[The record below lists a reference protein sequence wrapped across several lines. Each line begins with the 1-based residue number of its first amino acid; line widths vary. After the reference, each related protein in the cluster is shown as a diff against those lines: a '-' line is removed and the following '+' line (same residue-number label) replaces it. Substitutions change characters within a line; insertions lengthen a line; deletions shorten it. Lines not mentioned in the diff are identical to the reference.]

1 MKRRGGGGGGRSEYP
16 VKIPEDELQNV
27 RIEARNFKPQEDKDC
42 YYCHHYCDERTR
54 SVVIVIIIVVRGQGL
69 LLLSSLLW

>member
-1 MKRRGGGGGGRSEYP
+1 MKRSGGRGGGSKHP

-42 YYCHHYCDERTR
+42 CYCHHYCGERTR